1 MLNCKNLRGAVL
13 TSGLLLIAAWIVE
26 AFAHAP
32 LLPSITAA
40 YTGFVLLLAAVAV
53 LAGTFLLSLLP
64 ANARRLRHC
73 EH

>member
-26 AFAHAP
+26 VIAISTSVPTVA
-32 LLPSITAA
+32 TAYA
-40 YTGFVLLLAAVAV
+40 GFLLLLAAVVV
-53 LAGTFLLSLLP
+53 LIGTFLLSLLP
-64 ANARRLRHC
+64 VNAHRLGGC